1 MRKRISY
8 LLMLVIV
15 MTAMLG
21 TAANAN
27 TESVMWT
34 NISSATV
41 DIDFSGSSAT
51 ATGMVTGKN
60 GTTYI
65 TGTITV
71 YLKSG
76 NTLIYIASNSGNT
89 TTRTLTVST
98 TFTPASGAVYVAVF
112 SGSVTANGTTEP
124 FSISITR

>member
-21 TAANAN
+21 TAANAS

-41 DIDFSGSSAT
+41 DINKNGASSSAT
-51 ATGMVTGKN
+51 GTVVGIS
-60 GTTYI
+60 GTTNI
-65 TGTITV
+65 SGTITV

-76 NTLIYIASNSGNT
+76 STLIYVASNSGST
-89 TTRTLTVST
+89 TTRTLAVDV
-98 TFTPASGAVYVAVF
+98 TFTAISGATYVAVF
-112 SGSVTANGTTEP
+112 SGSVTANGTTES
-124 FSISITR
+124 FSVSCTK